1 MNQPLFQTMNT
12 KELQAY
18 MLSHR
23 DDDEAFY
30 AYVDRLY
37 AEANWGVKYPPLKS
51 IDDMNNYPEF
61 LEKLSRDRDAKSQRA
76 IDQQL
81 DL

>member
-1 MNQPLFQTMNT
+1 MNQPLFQAMNQ

-30 AYVDRLY
+30 AYVDRLH
-37 AEANWGVKYPPLKS
+37 AEGKWGSKYPPLKS
-51 IDDMNNYPEF
+51 LDDLKNYPEF
-61 LEKLSRDRDAKSQRA
+61 LEQLSRDPGRQVSNGDRSSF
-76 IDQQL
+76 
-81 DL
+81 